1 MRCDLRMKINRV
13 HSLLLQAHGRT
24 FQPTAI
30 KSAFF
35 QSLTAH
41 TKPRGTVGAPGKLGS
56 VRRLP

>member
-41 TKPRGTVGAPGKLGS
+41 TKPRGTL
-56 VRRLP
+56 